1 MHGFVVAGVLIGH
14 LRHETLGLVFRVI
27 QLGVGVGD
35 FTATDEQFET
45 VGNVR
50 VIVVATGQRRHFERV
65 LGNEVRLFQLVLDQ
79 FFENHHL
86 QLAQSLK
93 AQHLGAGLLGDGT
106 GLVDVV
112 QVVSGQLRVVL
123 EDRVEHRQTHERL
136 AEVEHLVAV
145 RHVGAA
151 QNQLRQFTE
160 QFFGQ
165 VHVVFVVGVGL
176 VELQHGEFRVVSS
189 RDTFVTEVAVDLE
202 HFLEA
207 ANHQALEVQLR
218 RDTQEHFH
226 VQCVVVGF
234 ERLGRGAARNGLQHR
249 RFHFQEVALH
259 QEAAD
264 VRNHLRT
271 HAEGLAHVFV
281 DDQVNVTLAIALFGI
296 GQAMVLVRQRAQ
308 GLGQQAHGGHFN
320 VQVALAGTGQGPFG
334 SNDVAHVPG
343 FHRGQGFFGQGLA
356 VDVDL
361 DATGH
366 VLDHHERATVKH
378 DATGNLDRDRSL
390 CQLFLGLVRVLFL
403 QGIAVVFAAEV
414 VREGVALGAL
424 GSQLFLAQGDQGV
437 FFLLQGLRVE
447 F

>member
-1 MHGFVVAGVLIGH
+1 MLH
-14 LRHETLGLVFRVI
+14 
-27 QLGVGVGD
+27 
-35 FTATDEQFET
+35 
-45 VGNVR
+45 
-50 VIVVATGQRRHFERV
+50 
-65 LGNEVRLFQLVLDQ
+65 Q

-86 QLAQSLK
+86 QFAQAFE
-93 AQHLGAGLLGDGT
+93 AQHLGAGFPGDGA
-106 GLVDVV
+106 GLVDVG

-151 QNQLRQFTE
+151 QHQLRQFAE
-160 QFFGQ
+160 QFFGE

-176 VELQHGEFRVVSS
+176 VELQHGEFRVVTG

-202 HFLEA
+202 HLLEA

-218 RDTQEHFH
+218 RDTQEHFQ

-234 ERLGRGAARNGLQHR
+234 ERLGRGTTRDGLQHR
-249 RFHFQEVALH
+249 RFHFEEVTLH

-281 DDQVNVTLAIALFGI
+281 DDQVNVALAVALLGV
-296 GQAMVLVRQRAQ
+296 GQTVVLVRQRAQ
-308 GLGQQAHGGHFN
+308 RLGQQAHAGHFN
-320 VQVALAGTGQGPFG
+320 VKIALAGTRQGANG
-334 SNDVAHVPG
+334 CNDVAHVPG
-343 FHRGQGFFGQGLA
+343 FHRGQGFFRQGFT
-356 VDVDL
+356 VDVHL
-361 DATGH
+361 NATGH
-366 VLDHHERATVKH
+366 VLDHHERATVEH
-378 DATGNLDRDRSL
+378 DATRHLDRDCSL

-403 QGIAVVFAAEV
+403 QGIAVVVTAEV
-414 VREGVALGAL
+414 VREGIALGAL
-424 GSQLFLAQGDQGV
+424 GSKLFLAQGDQGV

-447 F
+447 LLVAHVFKFSIRFVVPSLRRGIAGKPAPTEGVRGRISGWLPGIRRYHRRAPCRSRCVRCSCADP